1 VTSFL
6 PKSVAVTTY
15 TLPLVSVAVP
25 KGLAKRVEP
34 PVPSALPTNMVTA
47 PAGDTFRM
55 IWLL

>member
-1 VTSFL
+1 
-6 PKSVAVTTY
+6 VAVTTY